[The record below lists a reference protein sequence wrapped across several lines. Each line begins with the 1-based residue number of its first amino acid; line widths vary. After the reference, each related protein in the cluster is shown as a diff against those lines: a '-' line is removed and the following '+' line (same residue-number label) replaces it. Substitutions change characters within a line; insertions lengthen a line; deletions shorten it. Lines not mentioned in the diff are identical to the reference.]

1 MLKPI
6 TKHISLL
13 CLLSS
18 SVPQLACAEFT
29 LNFQP
34 QNSGVMVTQGTHGC
48 DSCRISDQTPYLSSG
63 ALELPEL
70 VTDPDTG
77 LIYYHIII
85 GSEADGFIQETYIQ
99 AGYDPGIFPGGTSSA
114 VGGAGDSSG
123 GNGRDPLGDD
133 LTVTANALAT
143 PKRVLVR
150 QIVSDGEIHMEYLK
164 DRYDRKA
171 LITQSISTSKINT
184 DFSIDM
190 RNSSY
195 DDANTVG
202 AIDNILSLSGGV
214 QGAFDMA
221 SDVQDSTVTGGR
233 YTYTDGLNYGG
244 SDGSYDYV
252 DGNYDHLNQNWE
264 VYFDINQDNPWAY
277 DENKP
282 TQ

>member
-34 QNSGVMVTQGTHGC
+34 QNTGVIVPQIVRGDNKIITG
-48 DSCRISDQTPYLSSG
+48 QTPYLVAG
-63 ALELPEL
+63 LNDLPEL

-77 LIYYHIII
+77 LIYYHLIV

-99 AGYDPGIFPGGTSSA
+99 AGYDPGIYQGGTSSA
-114 VGGAGDSSG
+114 VGGAGDASG
-123 GNGRDPLGDD
+123 GNGRDPLGSD
-133 LTVTANALAT
+133 LLFTANAQAT

-171 LITQSISTSKINT
+171 LISQSISTSKINT

-202 AIDNILSLSGGV
+202 AIENVLSLSGTA

-221 SDVQDSTVTGGR
+221 NDVQDSTVTGGR
-233 YTYTDGLNYGG
+233 YTYTDGPDYGG
-244 SDGSYDYV
+244 ARGSYDYI
-252 DGNYDHLNQNWE
+252 DGHYDHNNQNWE